1 MTKVDGHLFNA
12 LVALRSALAA
22 ATVAGDAN
30 SERAI
35 DAMIADVLRL
45 QSFLKPH
52 IDEVTGD

>member
-12 LVALRSALAA
+12 LVALRSALGA
-22 ATVAGDAN
+22 ATIAGDSN

-45 QSFLKPH
+45 QSFLNPH
-52 IDEVTGD
+52 KTEVTGD